1 MSHES
6 DSASRHRNMLK
17 SLRVDI
23 PHVGALMP
31 AIGFVR
37 QPPLGRLCETLE
49 YVNWFNHRR
58 LHGEIGMIP
67 PAELEATHYHESLP
81 VAVAGTQ

>member
-1 MSHES
+1 MPALRMSHES

-23 PHVGALMP
+23 PHVGPLLS

-37 QPPLGRLCETLE
+37 QPPLGRLCE
-49 YVNWFNHRR
+49 RR
-58 LHGEIGMIP
+58 TAVM
-67 PAELEATHYHESLP
+67 ASP
-81 VAVAGTQ
+81 VRPTGRPRSALVRCTGRSRRFE